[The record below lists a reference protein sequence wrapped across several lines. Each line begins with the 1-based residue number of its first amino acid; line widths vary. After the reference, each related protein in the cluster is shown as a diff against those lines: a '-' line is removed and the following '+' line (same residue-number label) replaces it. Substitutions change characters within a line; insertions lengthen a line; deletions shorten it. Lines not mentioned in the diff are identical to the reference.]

1 MKARDIM
8 TKEVATVRPE
18 TSLAAV
24 AQIMLEYRIGSVL
37 VVDKR
42 GKLCG
47 IITETDFA
55 AKERG
60 VPFSVHILPQ
70 VFSQLLSQEA
80 VERHPRCCADDD
92 GQGDHDYRCDH
103 GRGGH
108 DRGRSGRED
117 APTRDR
123 ARPHRARWVAGRDHL
138 SPRPPANTHWGRATA
153 QETAMSRHSHSCI
166 HGVKQVEVTG
176 LEDRD
181 WEKIENLKSTAAIEP
196 GGATSRDPDQR
207 RSHRGKMG
215 ESSD

>member
-37 VVDKR
+37 VVDKP

-80 VERHPRCCADDD
+80 VELLHDAARTTTAREIMITDVITAAEDTTVDEVAAKMLRHEIEHVPIVRD
-92 GQGDHDYRCDH
+92 G
-103 GRGGH
+103 
-108 DRGRSGRED
+108 
-117 APTRDR
+117 
-123 ARPHRARWVAGRDHL
+123 
-138 SPRPPANTHWGRATA
+138 SPVGII
-153 QETAMSRHSHSCI
+153 SRHDLLRI
-166 HGVKQVEVTG
+166 LIGVG
-176 LEDRD
+176 PL
-181 WEKIENLKSTAAIEP
+181 LKKP
-196 GGATSRDPDQR
+196 P
-207 RSHRGKMG
+207 
-215 ESSD
+215 